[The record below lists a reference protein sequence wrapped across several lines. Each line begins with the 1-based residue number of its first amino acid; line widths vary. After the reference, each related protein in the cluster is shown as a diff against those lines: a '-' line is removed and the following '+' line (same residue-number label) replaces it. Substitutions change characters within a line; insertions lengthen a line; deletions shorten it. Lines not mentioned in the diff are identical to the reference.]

1 MTTSG
6 VSLEQLSPH
15 ISSAPT
21 FFYLLTFA
29 DPLPSPFT
37 HPKRFLAH
45 PYTLYFIGLVAAL
58 VAGVG
63 MVSLD
68 LVYGIFW
75 SKAITVDGVTPDV
88 IVSRSDTSA
97 GIIALVGIV
106 MCLGTWLFLTCC
118 GYMLHLKEE
127 PRTDYFILSSLR
139 GKPPPLDAS
148 PTRLRSL
155 DNDARRLL
163 L

>member
-1 MTTSG
+1 MLINTKNLRLG
-6 VSLEQLSPH
+6 RLGLAVADRPQLSIAGTEVH
-15 ISSAPT
+15 QILLHGAGAP
-21 FFYLLTFA
+21 
-29 DPLPSPFT
+29 
-37 HPKRFLAH
+37 LAQREVV
-45 PYTLYFIGLVAAL
+45 LLVAAL